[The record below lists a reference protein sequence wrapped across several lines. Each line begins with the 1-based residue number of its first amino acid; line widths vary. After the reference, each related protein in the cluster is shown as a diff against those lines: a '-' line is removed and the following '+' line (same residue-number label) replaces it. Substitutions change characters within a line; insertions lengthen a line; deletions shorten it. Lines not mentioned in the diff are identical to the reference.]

1 MTLEPRVSYA
11 LFLALQVGALVLIGA
26 ASVVALLAI
35 AAAIAAVLRQ
45 IWLLFIKAWQEGG

>member
-35 AAAIAAVLRQ
+35 AAATAAVRRQ
-45 IWLLFIKAWQEGG
+45 SWLLFIKAWQEGG